1 MITTLHIKNIGIIDD
16 LTIELDKGFNVLT
29 GETGAGKTL
38 IIDSINI
45 ISGGRFSKE
54 IIRRGEEYSFVEVN
68 LFLETNDEFTD
79 GNVVVSREVHL
90 NGRNICKINGR
101 LVTVTELREFMSN
114 IIDIHGQN
122 DNLKILSKMYQIG
135 YLDNYCG
142 NDLLKLKLEYS
153 QNYSKYLNIKK
164 KLKENFGDN
173 KERERKLD
181 LLQCEFDEIDVANLK
196 VGEEKELI
204 EERMIYLNYEKIST
218 SISQSID
225 FSSKA
230 LSNLESVIKSLEKI
244 ADLDDEYSKKL
255 ENVRNIYYE
264 LDDFSHDVNFMSDE
278 IFFNED
284 EINEVE
290 SRLDLIHTLK
300 RKYGNS
306 IEEMLDYKSS
316 IEAEINRINNLD
328 EENEKL
334 KNELENIKS
343 LMNNICIKMH
353 EFRFEIS
360 KKLNDRINKELV
372 DLEMKNAKFN
382 TRVKFLDEFN
392 QYGRDDVEFYISP
405 NVGEDE
411 NELSKIASGGEMS
424 RIMLAI
430 KNVLADTDDTSVLI
444 FDEIDTGI
452 SGKAAKSVGK
462 KLRRIGDTHQVICIT
477 HQPSIAAVGNSNYFI
492 YKDTFGGRTSTVV
505 KKLDEE
511 GVINEIAR
519 ISNGEV
525 TDIAKKHA
533 IELIKSV

>member
-153 QNYSKYLNIKK
+153 ENYSKYLNIKK

-181 LLQCEFDEIDVANLK
+181 LLQYEFDEIDVANLK

-411 NELSKIASGGEMS
+411 NELLKIASGGEMS

>member
-153 QNYSKYLNIKK
+153 ENYSKYLNIKK

-181 LLQCEFDEIDVANLK
+181 LLQYEFDEIDVANLK

-278 IFFNED
+278 IFFNEVTYKGNTLYNGVD
-284 EINEVE
+284 YHLMKDKIFGKRSFKKLKEFLNINNNE
-290 SRLDLIHTLK
+290 LDLKKKLIDETDFK
-300 RKYGNS
+300 KFKVFT
-306 IEEMLDYKSS
+306 E
-316 IEAEINRINNLD
+316 NLLARNPID
-328 EENEKL
+328 EEIEYT
-334 KNELENIKS
+334 IKAFYDFET
-343 LMNNICIKMH
+343 
-353 EFRFEIS
+353 EFSNFLYHLIQ
-360 KKLNDRINKELV
+360 LNDRIIEYHLPEYKTQQDLIMKSINELEEDKTSWIMFKIFFDFLFLVNIILHNQEYYMSPIDIKKINPYGFEKDDKAMVNYINKKIIEGKI
-372 DLEMKNAKFN
+372 EENNAKYGN
-382 TRVKFLDEFN
+382 VYYILERIRNAIMHGNIKILLENNNILLKFLDKYNSRE
-392 QYGRDDVEFYISP
+392 DV
-405 NVGEDE
+405 
-411 NELSKIASGGEMS
+411 LS
-424 RIMLAI
+424 
-430 KNVLADTDDTSVLI
+430 
-444 FDEIDTGI
+444 
-452 SGKAAKSVGK
+452 
-462 KLRRIGDTHQVICIT
+462 
-477 HQPSIAAVGNSNYFI
+477 
-492 YKDTFGGRTSTVV
+492 
-505 KKLDEE
+505 
-511 GVINEIAR
+511 
-519 ISNGEV
+519 
-525 TDIAKKHA
+525 
-533 IELIKSV
+533 IELNKLKNFIFLNDWSYDK

>member
-54 IIRRGEEYSFVEVN
+54 IIRRGEKYSFVEVN

-153 QNYSKYLNIKK
+153 ENYSKYLNIKK

-181 LLQCEFDEIDVANLK
+181 LLQYEFDEIDVANLK

-290 SRLDLIHTLK
+290 SRLNLIHTLK

>member
-153 QNYSKYLNIKK
+153 ENYSKYLNIKK

-181 LLQCEFDEIDVANLK
+181 LLQYEFDEIDVANLK

-452 SGKAAKSVGK
+452 SGKTAKSVGK

>member
-1 MITTLHIKNIGIIDD
+1 MITTLHIKNVGIIDD

-54 IIRRGEEYSFVEVN
+54 IIRRGEEYSFVELN
-68 LFLETNDEFTD
+68 LFLENDDGFPD
-79 GNVVVSREVHL
+79 GNVVISREVHV
-90 NGRNICKINGR
+90 NGRNTCKINGR
-101 LVTVTELREFMSN
+101 LVTVTELKNFMSN

-122 DNLKILSKMYQIG
+122 DNLKILSKMYQID

-142 NDLLKLKLEYS
+142 EDLLKLKLDYS
-153 QNYSKYLNIKK
+153 EKYSKYIDIKK
-164 KLKENFGDN
+164 KLKENLSDN

-181 LLQCEFDEIDVANLK
+181 LLQYEFDEIDNANLK
-196 VGEEKELI
+196 IDEENELN
-204 EERMIYLNYEKIST
+204 EKRNIYLNSEKIST
-218 SISQSID
+218 SISQTVD
-225 FSSKA
+225 SSDKA
-230 LSNLESVIKSLEKI
+230 MAMIGNAVKAIEKI
-244 ADLDDEYSKKL
+244 ANIDSKYDKKL
-255 ENVRNIYYE
+255 EEIRNVYYE
-264 LDDFSHDVNFMSDE
+264 LEEFSHEINSMNDDMYFDE
-278 IFFNED
+278 N
-284 EINEVE
+284 EINELE
-290 SRLDLIHTLK
+290 SRIDLIHTLK

-306 IEEMLDYKSS
+306 IEEILRYKDS

-334 KNELENIKS
+334 KNELEQVIASMNTIS
-343 LMNNICIKMH
+343 LKMH
-353 EFRFEIS
+353 DFRSDIS
-360 KKLNDRINKELV
+360 VKLNDRINCELV

-382 TRVKFLDEFN
+382 AKVKLVDDFN
-392 QYGRDDVEFYISP
+392 QFGRDDVEFYISP
-405 NVGEDE
+405 NVGEEE

-430 KNVLADTDDTSVLI
+430 KNVLANTDDTPVLI

-462 KLRRIGDTHQVICIT
+462 KLRRIGEMHQVICIT

-492 YKDTFGGRTSTVV
+492 YKNTIDGRTATAV
-505 KKLDEE
+505 KKLNKEE
-511 GVINEIAR
+511 VVEEIAR

-525 TDIAKKHA
+525 TNIAKQHA
-533 IELIKSV
+533 LELIMSV

>member
-1 MITTLHIKNIGIIDD
+1 MITTLHIKNVGIIDD

-54 IIRRGEEYSFVEVN
+54 IIRRGEEYSFVELN
-68 LFLETNDEFTD
+68 LFLENYDGFPD
-79 GNVVVSREVHL
+79 GNVVISREVHL
-90 NGRNICKINGR
+90 NGRNTCKINGR
-101 LVTVTELREFMSN
+101 LVTVTELKNFMSN

-122 DNLKILSKMYQIG
+122 DNLKILSKMYQID

-142 NDLLKLKLEYS
+142 EDLLKLKLDYS
-153 QNYSKYLNIKK
+153 EKYSKYLDIKK
-164 KLKENFGDN
+164 KLKENLSDN

-181 LLQCEFDEIDVANLK
+181 LLQYEFDEIDNANLK
-196 VGEEKELI
+196 IDEENELN
-204 EERMIYLNYEKIST
+204 EKRNIYLNSEKIST
-218 SISQSID
+218 SISQTVD
-225 FSSKA
+225 SSDKA
-230 LSNLESVIKSLEKI
+230 MAMIGNAVKAIEKI
-244 ADLDDEYSKKL
+244 ANIDSKYDKKL
-255 ENVRNIYYE
+255 EEIRNIYYE
-264 LDDFSHDVNFMSDE
+264 LEEFSHEINSMNDDMYFDE
-278 IFFNED
+278 N
-284 EINEVE
+284 EINELE
-290 SRLDLIHTLK
+290 SRIDLIHTLK

-306 IEEMLDYKSS
+306 IEEILRYKDS

-334 KNELENIKS
+334 KNELEQVIGSMNTIS
-343 LMNNICIKMH
+343 LKMH
-353 EFRFEIS
+353 DFRSDIS
-360 KKLNDRINKELV
+360 VKLNDRINCELV

-382 TRVKFLDEFN
+382 AKVKLVDDFN
-392 QYGRDDVEFYISP
+392 QFGRDDVEFYISP
-405 NVGEDE
+405 NVGEEE

-430 KNVLADTDDTSVLI
+430 KNVLADTDDTPVLI

-462 KLRRIGDTHQVICIT
+462 KLRRIGEMHQVICIT

-492 YKDTFGGRTSTVV
+492 YKNTIDGRTATAV
-505 KKLDEE
+505 KKLNKEE
-511 GVINEIAR
+511 VVEEIAR

-525 TDIAKKHA
+525 TNIAKQHA
-533 IELIKSV
+533 LELIMSV

>member
-1 MITTLHIKNIGIIDD
+1 MITTLHIKNVGIIDD

-54 IIRRGEEYSFVEVN
+54 IIRRGEEYSFVELN
-68 LFLETNDEFTD
+68 LFLENYDGFPD
-79 GNVVVSREVHL
+79 GNVVISREVHL
-90 NGRNICKINGR
+90 NGRNTCKINGR
-101 LVTVTELREFMSN
+101 LVTVTELKNFMSN

-122 DNLKILSKMYQIG
+122 DNLKILSKMYQID

-142 NDLLKLKLEYS
+142 KDLLKLKLDYS
-153 QNYSKYLNIKK
+153 EKYSKYLEIKK
-164 KLKENFGDN
+164 KLKENLSDN

-181 LLQCEFDEIDVANLK
+181 LLQYEFDEIDNANLK
-196 VGEEKELI
+196 IDEENELN
-204 EERMIYLNYEKIST
+204 EKRNIYLNSEKIST
-218 SISQSID
+218 SISQTVD
-225 FSSKA
+225 SSDKA
-230 LSNLESVIKSLEKI
+230 MAMIGNAVKAIEKI
-244 ADLDDEYSKKL
+244 ANIDSKYDKKL
-255 ENVRNIYYE
+255 EEIRNIYYE
-264 LDDFSHDVNFMSDE
+264 LEEFSHEINSMNDDMYFDE
-278 IFFNED
+278 N
-284 EINEVE
+284 EINELE
-290 SRLDLIHTLK
+290 SRIDLIHTLK

-306 IEEMLDYKSS
+306 IEEILRYKDS

-334 KNELENIKS
+334 KNELEQVIDS
-343 LMNNICIKMH
+343 MNTISIKMH
-353 EFRFEIS
+353 DFRNDIS
-360 KKLNDRINKELV
+360 VKLNDRINCELV

-382 TRVKFLDEFN
+382 AKVKLVDDFN
-392 QYGRDDVEFYISP
+392 QFGRDDVEFYISP
-405 NVGEDE
+405 NVGEEE

-430 KNVLADTDDTSVLI
+430 KNVLADTDDTPVLI

-462 KLRRIGDTHQVICIT
+462 KLRRIGEMHQVICIT

-492 YKDTFGGRTSTVV
+492 YKNTIDGRTATAV
-505 KKLDEE
+505 KKLNKEE
-511 GVINEIAR
+511 VVEEIAR

-525 TDIAKKHA
+525 TNIAKQHA
-533 IELIKSV
+533 LELIMSV

>member
-1 MITTLHIKNIGIIDD
+1 MITTLHIKNVGIIDD

-54 IIRRGEEYSFVEVN
+54 IIRRGEEYSFVELN
-68 LFLETNDEFTD
+68 LFLENDDGFPD
-79 GNVVVSREVHL
+79 GNVVISREVHV
-90 NGRNICKINGR
+90 NGRNTCKINGR
-101 LVTVTELREFMSN
+101 LVTVTELKNFMSN

-122 DNLKILSKMYQIG
+122 DNLKILSKMYQID

-142 NDLLKLKLEYS
+142 EDLLKLKLDYS
-153 QNYSKYLNIKK
+153 EKYSKYLDIKK
-164 KLKENFGDN
+164 KLKENLSDN

-181 LLQCEFDEIDVANLK
+181 LLQYEFDEIDNANLK
-196 VGEEKELI
+196 IDEENELN
-204 EERMIYLNYEKIST
+204 EKRNIYLNSEKIST
-218 SISQSID
+218 SISQTVD
-225 FSSKA
+225 SSDKA
-230 LSNLESVIKSLEKI
+230 MAMIGNAVKAIEKI
-244 ADLDDEYSKKL
+244 ANIDSKYDKKL
-255 ENVRNIYYE
+255 EEIRNVYYE
-264 LDDFSHDVNFMSDE
+264 LEEFSHEINSMNDDMYFDE
-278 IFFNED
+278 N
-284 EINEVE
+284 EINELE
-290 SRLDLIHTLK
+290 SRIDLIHTLK

-306 IEEMLDYKSS
+306 IEEILRYKDS

-334 KNELENIKS
+334 KNELEQVIASMNTIS
-343 LMNNICIKMH
+343 LKMH
-353 EFRFEIS
+353 DFRSDIS
-360 KKLNDRINKELV
+360 VKLNDRINCELV

-382 TRVKFLDEFN
+382 AKVKLVDDFN
-392 QYGRDDVEFYISP
+392 QFGRDDVEFYISP
-405 NVGEDE
+405 NVGEEE

-430 KNVLADTDDTSVLI
+430 KNVLANTDDTPVLI

-462 KLRRIGDTHQVICIT
+462 KLRRIGEMHQVICIT

-492 YKDTFGGRTSTVV
+492 YKNTIDGRTATAV
-505 KKLDEE
+505 KKLNKEE
-511 GVINEIAR
+511 VVEEIAR

-525 TDIAKKHA
+525 TNIAKQHA
-533 IELIKSV
+533 LELIMSV

>member
-153 QNYSKYLNIKK
+153 ENYSKYLNIKK

-181 LLQCEFDEIDVANLK
+181 LLQYEFDEIDVANLK

-306 IEEMLDYKSS
+306 IEEILDYKSS

>member
-1 MITTLHIKNIGIIDD
+1 MITTLHIKNVGIIDD

-54 IIRRGEEYSFVEVN
+54 IIRRGEEYSFVELN
-68 LFLETNDEFTD
+68 LFLENDDEFPD
-79 GNVVVSREVHL
+79 GNVVISREVHL

-101 LVTVTELREFMSN
+101 LVTVTELKNFMSN

-122 DNLKILSKMYQIG
+122 DNLKILSKMYQID

-142 NDLLKLKLEYS
+142 KDLLKLKLDYS
-153 QNYSKYLNIKK
+153 EKYSKYLEIKK
-164 KLKENFGDN
+164 KLKENLSDN

-181 LLQCEFDEIDVANLK
+181 LLQYEFDEIDNANLK
-196 VGEEKELI
+196 IDEENELN
-204 EERMIYLNYEKIST
+204 EKRNIYLNSEKIST
-218 SISQSID
+218 SISQTVD
-225 FSSKA
+225 SSDKA
-230 LSNLESVIKSLEKI
+230 MAMIGNAVKAIEKI
-244 ADLDDEYSKKL
+244 ANIDSKYDKKL
-255 ENVRNIYYE
+255 EEIRNIYYE
-264 LDDFSHDVNFMSDE
+264 LEEFSHEINLMNDDMYFDE
-278 IFFNED
+278 N
-284 EINEVE
+284 EINELE
-290 SRLDLIHTLK
+290 SRIDLIHTLK

-306 IEEMLDYKSS
+306 IEEILRYKDS
-316 IEAEINRINNLD
+316 IETEINRINNLD

-334 KNELENIKS
+334 KNELEQVIGSMNTIS
-343 LMNNICIKMH
+343 LKMH
-353 EFRFEIS
+353 DFRSDIS
-360 KKLNDRINKELV
+360 VKLNDRINCELV

-382 TRVKFLDEFN
+382 AKVKLVDDFN
-392 QYGRDDVEFYISP
+392 QFGRDDVEFYISP
-405 NVGEDE
+405 NVGEEE

-430 KNVLADTDDTSVLI
+430 KNVLANTDDTPVLI

-462 KLRRIGDTHQVICIT
+462 KLRRIGEMHQVICIT

-492 YKDTFGGRTSTVV
+492 YKNTIDGRTATAV
-505 KKLDEE
+505 KKLNKEE
-511 GVINEIAR
+511 VVEEIAR

-525 TDIAKKHA
+525 TNIAKQHA
-533 IELIKSV
+533 LELIMSV

>member
-181 LLQCEFDEIDVANLK
+181 LLQYEFDEIDVANLK
-196 VGEEKELI
+196 VEEEKELI

>member
-1 MITTLHIKNIGIIDD
+1 MITTLHIKNVGIIDD

-54 IIRRGEEYSFVEVN
+54 IIRRGEEYSFVELN
-68 LFLETNDEFTD
+68 LFLENDDEFPD
-79 GNVVVSREVHL
+79 GNVVISREVHL
-90 NGRNICKINGR
+90 NGRNTCKINGR
-101 LVTVTELREFMSN
+101 LVTVTELKNFMSN

-122 DNLKILSKMYQIG
+122 DNLKILSKMYQID

-142 NDLLKLKLEYS
+142 EDLLKLKLDYS
-153 QNYSKYLNIKK
+153 EKYSKYLDIKK
-164 KLKENFGDN
+164 KLKENLSDN

-181 LLQCEFDEIDVANLK
+181 LLQYEFDEIDNANLK
-196 VGEEKELI
+196 IDEENELN
-204 EERMIYLNYEKIST
+204 EKRNIYLNSEKIST
-218 SISQSID
+218 SISQTVD
-225 FSSKA
+225 SSDKA
-230 LSNLESVIKSLEKI
+230 MAMIGNAVKAIEKI
-244 ADLDDEYSKKL
+244 ANIDSKYDKKL
-255 ENVRNIYYE
+255 EEIRNVYYE
-264 LDDFSHDVNFMSDE
+264 LEEFSHEINSMNDDMYFDE
-278 IFFNED
+278 N
-284 EINEVE
+284 EINELE
-290 SRLDLIHTLK
+290 SRIDLIHTLK

-306 IEEMLDYKSS
+306 IEEILRYKDS

-334 KNELENIKS
+334 KNELEQVIASMNTIS
-343 LMNNICIKMH
+343 LKMH
-353 EFRFEIS
+353 DFRSDIS
-360 KKLNDRINKELV
+360 VKLNDRINCELV

-382 TRVKFLDEFN
+382 AKVKLVDDFN
-392 QYGRDDVEFYISP
+392 QFGRDDVEFYISP
-405 NVGEDE
+405 NGGEEE

-430 KNVLADTDDTSVLI
+430 KNVLADTDDTPVLI

-462 KLRRIGDTHQVICIT
+462 KLRRIGETHQVICIT

-492 YKDTFGGRTSTVV
+492 YKNTIDGRTATAV
-505 KKLDEE
+505 KKLNKEE
-511 GVINEIAR
+511 VVEEIAR

-525 TDIAKKHA
+525 TNIAKQHA
-533 IELIKSV
+533 LELIMSV

>member
-16 LTIELDKGFNVLT
+16 LNIELGSGFNVLT

-54 IIRRGEEYSFVEVN
+54 IIRRGEEFSFVELS
-68 LFLETNDEFTD
+68 LFLENNDDFPD
-79 GNVVVSREVHL
+79 GNVVISREVHL
-90 NGRNICKINGR
+90 NGRNTCKINGR
-101 LVTVTELREFMSN
+101 LVTVSELKNFMSN

-122 DNLKILSKMYQIG
+122 DNLKILSKMYQIE

-142 NDLLKLKLEYS
+142 KDLLKLKLDYNEK
-153 QNYSKYLNIKK
+153 YSKYLDIKK

-181 LLQCEFDEIDVANLK
+181 LLQYEFDEIDGANLK
-196 VGEEKELI
+196 IDEEDELI
-204 EERMIYLNYEKIST
+204 EKRTIYLNYEKIST
-218 SISQSID
+218 SIAQTVDNSDRAMATISNAV
-225 FSSKA
+225 KA
-230 LSNLESVIKSLEKI
+230 IEKI
-244 ADLDDEYSKKL
+244 ANIDEKYDKKL
-255 ENVRNIYYE
+255 EEIRNIYYE
-264 LDDFSHDVNFMSDE
+264 LEDFSHGINLMNYDMYFDE
-278 IFFNED
+278 N
-284 EINEVE
+284 EINELE

-306 IEEMLDYKSS
+306 IEEILKYRDS

-334 KNELENIKS
+334 RNELGQVIGYMNSIS
-343 LMNNICIKMH
+343 LKMH
-353 EFRFEIS
+353 DFRSEIS
-360 KKLNDRINKELV
+360 FKLNDRINGELV

-382 TRVKFLDEFN
+382 ARVELTEEFN
-392 QYGRDDVEFYISP
+392 QFGRDDVEFYISP

-411 NELSKIASGGEMS
+411 NELSKISSGGEMS

-430 KNVLADTDDTSVLI
+430 KNVLADTDDTPVLI

-462 KLRRIGDTHQVICIT
+462 KLRRIGGTHQVICIT
-477 HQPSIAAVGNSNYFI
+477 HQPSIAAVGNSNYYI
-492 YKDTFGGRTSTVV
+492 YKNTIDGRTATAV
-505 KKLDEE
+505 KKLNKEE
-511 GVINEIAR
+511 VIEEIAR
-519 ISNGEV
+519 ISNGEITNV
-525 TDIAKKHA
+525 AKQHA
-533 IELIKSV
+533 LELIMSV

>member
-16 LTIELDKGFNVLT
+16 LTIELDKGFNVFT

-153 QNYSKYLNIKK
+153 ENYSKYLNIKK

-181 LLQCEFDEIDVANLK
+181 LLQYEFDEIDVANLK

-306 IEEMLDYKSS
+306 IEEILDYKSS

>member
-90 NGRNICKINGR
+90 NGRNLCKINGR

-153 QNYSKYLNIKK
+153 ENYSKYLNIKK

-181 LLQCEFDEIDVANLK
+181 LLQYEFDEIDVANLK